1 MNENICARHDLLA
14 CVFLTTIETI
24 GTIGTIFY
32 MREKKVAPWKGIL
45 D

>member
-24 GTIGTIFY
+24 GTIFY

>member
-1 MNENICARHDLLA
+1 MKISARVMTCWLA
-14 CVFLTTIETI
+14 FFLTTIETI